1 MVAKLASGNGS
12 PALLLHEQRIIP
24 ECVQYARDLASINA
38 MSGAA
43 NDAAAS
49 VNGTDAGICGNG
61 VGGGMPRK
69 HMARGIDMA
78 MEREEMERGV
88 DIGME
93 TMESALLDRVDSDI
107 REQLSATL
115 HQDQLLHTFDGA
127 SVAAVHTHAGVD
139 SISAEDASLRYLHAW
154 SNSIQLS
161 VLCLCFKCVPMTYVP
176 RRVPSKGMLPVVEF
190 PWVSDLC
197 YIFVY
202 IFVYTYT

>member
-12 PALLLHEQRIIP
+12 HALLPHEQRIIP
-24 ECVQYARDLASINA
+24 ECVQYARNLKSINA

-43 NDAAAS
+43 NDAAAN
-49 VNGTDAGICGNG
+49 VNGADAGICGNE
-61 VGGGMPRK
+61 VEGGMPRK

-93 TMESALLDRVDSDI
+93 TMESAPLHRVDSDI
-107 REQLSATL
+107 REVSERLSATR

-127 SVAAVHTHAGVD
+127 SVTAVHTHAVVD
-139 SISAEDASLRYLHAW
+139 SISAEGASLRYLHAW

-161 VLCLCFKCVPMTYVP
+161 VFCVCV
-176 RRVPSKGMLPVVEF
+176 
-190 PWVSDLC
+190 
-197 YIFVY
+197 
-202 IFVYTYT
+202 